1 MMCLIIPLLIL
12 PLPAV
17 IALSKENG
25 IFSLFLMTKE
35 EFSGRY
41 ISHCINAFSESWW
54 ITAFGIIL
62 CMAKMIYDI
71 FQQYR
76 LIPENDEG
84 KLSNTR
90 TAIANCLKQSCWP
103 APCTLFF
110 MFIFLLPYI
119 FCFTGFREATIYA
132 FATAGV
138 VAESSGFIY
147 SAGVG
152 ICSLAATA
160 DDFNWCYLLD
170 AFCIG
175 FLVHEILML
184 PALWNVATF

>member
-1 MMCLIIPLLIL
+1 MMCLVIPLLIL

-35 EFSGRY
+35 EFSNKY
-41 ISHCINAFSESWW
+41 IGHCINAFSKSWW

-62 CMAKMIYDI
+62 CITKMIYDI

-76 LIPENDEG
+76 LIPKNDEG
-84 KLSNTR
+84 KLSNIR
-90 TAIANCLKQSCWP
+90 TAIANCLKQPCWP

-110 MFIFLLPYI
+110 IFILFLPYI
-119 FCFTGFREATIYA
+119 FYLAGFREIAAYA
-132 FATAGV
+132 FAIAGV

-147 SAGVG
+147 SVGIG
-152 ICSLAATA
+152 ICSLVATI
-160 DDFNWCYLLD
+160 DDLNWYYLLD
-170 AFCIG
+170 AVCIG

-184 PALWNVATF
+184 PTLWNVTF

>member
-1 MMCLIIPLLIL
+1 MCLVIPLLIL

-17 IALSKENG
+17 IAFSKENG

-41 ISHCINAFSESWW
+41 ISHCINAFSKSWW

-62 CMAKMIYDI
+62 CMAKMVYDI
-71 FQQYR
+71 SQQYR

-90 TAIANCLKQSCWP
+90 TAIANCLKQPCWP

-110 MFIFLLPYI
+110 MFIFLSPYV
-119 FCFTGFREATIYA
+119 FCLAGFRGTAVYA
-132 FATAGV
+132 FAATGV

-147 SAGVG
+147 SVGIG
-152 ICSLAATA
+152 ICSLAAAA
-160 DDFNWCYLLD
+160 DDLNWCYLLD
-170 AFCIG
+170 AVCIG

-184 PALWNVATF
+184 PALWNIAVF

>member
-1 MMCLIIPLLIL
+1 MMCLVIPLLIL

-35 EFSGRY
+35 EFSNKY
-41 ISHCINAFSESWW
+41 ISHCINAFSKSWW

-62 CMAKMIYDI
+62 CIAKMVYDI

-76 LIPENDEG
+76 LIPKNDEG
-84 KLSNTR
+84 KLNNIR
-90 TAIANCLKQSCWP
+90 TAIANCLKQPCWP

-110 MFIFLLPYI
+110 IFILLLPYI
-119 FCFTGFREATIYA
+119 FYLAGFREIAVYA
-132 FATAGV
+132 FAIAGV

-147 SAGVG
+147 FVGIG
-152 ICSLAATA
+152 ICSLVTTI
-160 DDFNWCYLLD
+160 DDLNWYYFLD
-170 AFCIG
+170 AVCIG

-184 PALWNVATF
+184 PTLWSVTF

>member
-1 MMCLIIPLLIL
+1 MMCLVIPLLIL

-17 IALSKENG
+17 IALSKGNG

-35 EFSGRY
+35 EFSNRY
-41 ISHCINAFSESWW
+41 ISHCINVFSNSWW

-62 CMAKMIYDI
+62 CIAKMVYDI

-76 LIPENDEG
+76 LIPKNDEG
-84 KLSNTR
+84 KLNNIR
-90 TAIANCLKQSCWP
+90 TAIANCLKQPCWP

-110 MFIFLLPYI
+110 IFILILPYI
-119 FCFTGFREATIYA
+119 FYLAGFREIAVYA
-132 FATAGV
+132 FAIAGV

-147 SAGVG
+147 SVGIG
-152 ICSLAATA
+152 ICSLVATI
-160 DDFNWCYLLD
+160 DDLNWYYLLD
-170 AFCIG
+170 TVCIG

-184 PALWNVATF
+184 PTLWNITF

>member
-1 MMCLIIPLLIL
+1 MMCLVIPLLIL

-35 EFSGRY
+35 EFSNKY
-41 ISHCINAFSESWW
+41 IGHCINAFSKSWW

-62 CMAKMIYDI
+62 CIAKMVYDI

-76 LIPENDEG
+76 LIPKNDEG
-84 KLSNTR
+84 KLSNIR
-90 TAIANCLKQSCWP
+90 TAIANCLKQPCWP

-110 MFIFLLPYI
+110 IFILLLPYI
-119 FCFTGFREATIYA
+119 FYLAGFREIAIYA
-132 FATAGV
+132 FAIAGV

-147 SAGVG
+147 SVGIG
-152 ICSLAATA
+152 ICSLVATIN
-160 DDFNWCYLLD
+160 DLNWYYFLD
-170 AFCIG
+170 AVCIG

-184 PALWNVATF
+184 PTLWNVTF